1 MKKIGI
7 LTFHRAENFGAVLQ
21 AYALQSYLINEGY
34 EAVFIDYRCNSIENN
49 YKLFDIKRCISEHKL
64 KDKLSIAKQLL
75 FSLYDRYKKKMKYK
89 AFRKKYLKLT
99 KQEISDTNELEQF
112 DAVIVGSDQV
122 WALGLTGGFDD
133 FYFLN
138 HNFRKPVK
146 KISYAAS
153 SEIHSYDRLIES
165 KNVRE
170 CLNSF
175 DALSVRE
182 NALKELLETRI
193 DKKIEVCLD
202 PVFLLDKS
210 MLKELQIK
218 PKASNYILIYH
229 LVYSVEST
237 MIAEKIAKDKG
248 LEIIEINVSGK
259 KAAKCRHRLISNIGP
274 RELLGYMINAEYVI
288 TTSFHALALS
298 IIFSKEFFVVDKG
311 ANMRLKNLLNEFNI
325 HNRIADAKSFNLST
339 YNPIDYNS
347 VEVKLSARI
356 ESSKS
361 FLKTQL

>member
-21 AYALQSYLINEGY
+21 AYALQSYLENEGY
-34 EAVFIDYRCNSIENN
+34 EVIFIDYRCKSIENN
-49 YKLFDIKRCISEHKL
+49 YKLFDIRRCITGYEL
-64 KDKLSIAKQLL
+64 KDKLSIAKRQLL
-75 FSLYDRYKKKMKYK
+75 TLCDRYRKKKAYV
-89 AFRKKYLKLT
+89 AFRKKYLKVT
-99 KQEISDTNELEQF
+99 KHEVLDIEELEQF

-133 FYFLN
+133 FYFMN

-146 KISYAAS
+146 KLSYAAS
-153 SEIHSYDRLIES
+153 SEIHSYDKLIQSE
-165 KNVRE
+165 NVRE
-170 CLNSF
+170 CLGAF

-182 NALKELLETRI
+182 NALKELLQTI
-193 DKKIEVCLD
+193 TDKKIEVCLD
-202 PVFLLDKS
+202 PVFLVDKS
-210 MLKELQIK
+210 KLEELQIK
-218 PKASNYILIYH
+218 PEVSNYILIYH
-229 LVYSVEST
+229 LVYSAEST
-237 MIAEKIAKDKG
+237 RIAEEIAKDKR

-259 KAAKCRHRLISNIGP
+259 KVAKCGHRLISNIGP

-298 IIFSKEFFVVDKG
+298 IIFRKEFFVVEKG
-311 ANMRLKNLLNEFNI
+311 ANMRLKNLLNEFNLQG
-325 HNRIADAKSFNLST
+325 RIADTKSFSLSS
-339 YNPIDYNS
+339 YNKIDYNS
-347 VEVKLSARI
+347 VKEKLSARI

>member
-21 AYALQSYLINEGY
+21 AYALQSYLEDEGY
-34 EAVFIDYRCNSIENN
+34 EAVFIDYRCKSIENN
-49 YKLFDIKRCISEHKL
+49 YKLFDINHCMSGYKL
-64 KDKLSIAKQLL
+64 NDKLSIVKRQILTL
-75 FSLYDRYKKKMKYK
+75 CDRYRKKTSYRT
-89 AFRKKYLKLT
+89 FRKKYLKVT
-99 KQEISDTNELEQF
+99 RQEVSDIEELEQF

-122 WALGLTGGFDD
+122 WALGLTDGFDD

-138 HNFRKPVK
+138 HHFRKPIK

-153 SEIHSYDRLIES
+153 SEIHSYDRLTES
-165 KNVRE
+165 EKVRE
-170 CLNSF
+170 CLDSF

-182 NALKELLETRI
+182 NALKELLQKIT

-202 PVFLLDKS
+202 PVFLVNKS
-210 MLKELQIK
+210 KLKDLQIK
-218 PKASNYILIYH
+218 PDSSKYILIYH
-229 LVYSVEST
+229 LVYSDEST
-237 MIAEKIAKDKG
+237 RIAEEIAKEKG

-259 KAAKCRHRLISNIGP
+259 KAAKCGHKLISNIGP
-274 RELLGYMINAEYVI
+274 QELLGYMINAEYVI

-298 IIFSKEFFVVDKG
+298 IIFGKEFFVVNKG
-311 ANMRLKNLLNEFNI
+311 ANMRLKNLLNEFNLQ
-325 HNRIADAKSFNLST
+325 NRIADAKSFSLSA
-339 YNPIDYNS
+339 YIKIDYNS
-347 VEVKLSARI
+347 VKEKLSARI